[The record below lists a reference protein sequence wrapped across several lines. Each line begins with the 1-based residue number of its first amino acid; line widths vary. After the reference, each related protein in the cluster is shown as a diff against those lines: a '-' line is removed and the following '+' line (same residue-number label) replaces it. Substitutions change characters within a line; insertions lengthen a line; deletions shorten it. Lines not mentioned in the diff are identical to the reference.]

1 MNTSQILLD
10 IVGCEEKVIM
20 KRKPAPRDIYV
31 AKMGRSLLS
40 CIKQLRECTCKCIE
54 AADNP
59 ELMAI
64 SDFIGLD
71 IVMCKTFHVVTGELI
86 TFSVKQWLQEGMY
99 RTLN

>member
-1 MNTSQILLD
+1 MSMDNILLD
-10 IVGCEEKVIM
+10 IVSCEEKVIL
-20 KRKPAPRDIYV
+20 KRKPSPRDIYI
-31 AKMGRSLLS
+31 AKMGHKVLQCL
-40 CIKQLRECTCKCIE
+40 KQMRESACKCIE
-54 AADNP
+54 VADNP

-64 SDFIGLD
+64 GDFIGLD